1 MNIASILLS
10 ATSEA
15 LLWSIMAIGVYLM
28 YRILDIADLSA
39 EGVFPL
45 GASVCGI
52 LLISG
57 IHPLIA
63 TIMALI
69 AGSLA
74 GLVSS
79 LLHTKLKIPALLAGI
94 LTMTGLYSINLRIM
108 GRSNIGLAKT
118 NTLLS
123 IVENFV
129 SKDYAGLV
137 IGAIALLIV
146 ISALYLFYKTE
157 IGLAFI
163 ATGDNE
169 AMSQA
174 NSINTDNMK
183 IIGYMI
189 SNGLI
194 ALSGALLCQLNGFA
208 DTASGVGTIVI
219 GLAAVI
225 IAGVIVKNA
234 RFVYRLLSVVVG
246 AIIYRL
252 VIGLVLEF
260 NIEASDLKLISAVIL
275 TLFLYLPNV
284 KFKKKSKKISEV

>member
-1 MNIASILLS
+1 MINIIIS

-45 GASVCGI
+45 GASVCAI
-52 LLISG
+52 LIISG
-57 IHPLIA
+57 THPLIA
-63 TIMALI
+63 TVAALI

-74 GLVSS
+74 GLVTS

-94 LTMTGLYSINLRIM
+94 LTMTGLYSINLRVM
-108 GRSNIGLAKT
+108 GRSNINLAQSE
-118 NTLLS
+118 TLVN
-123 IVENFV
+123 IVKDFV
-129 SKDYAGLV
+129 SKDYAALV
-137 IGAIALLIV
+137 IGVVALIIV
-146 ISALYLFYKTE
+146 ITALYLFYKTE

-183 IIGYMI
+183 ILGYMI

-194 ALSGALLCQLNGFA
+194 ALSGALLCQFNGFA
-208 DTASGVGTIVI
+208 DTSSGVGTIVI

-225 IAGVIVKNA
+225 IAGVIVRNA
-234 RFVYRLLSVVVG
+234 RFVLRLLTVVMGAILYRL
-246 AIIYRL
+246 IIS
-252 VIGLVLEF
+252 IVLEF
-260 NIEASDLKLISAVIL
+260 RIEASDLKLFSAIIL
-275 TLFLYLPNV
+275 TLFLYIPNI
-284 KFKKKSKKISEV
+284 KLNKKSKKIKEV